1 MCRRRPCRRHPCRRR
16 AAQVGRDEGRLTDA
30 LLLDEVLGELGGAG
44 GLAGAL
50 EADEEYAERAS
61 GVDRAFAF
69 AEELRELVGHDLDGH
84 LARVDGLDDRLAEAG
99 DLDAFGEVLG
109 DLEIDVG
116 GHQRRAHLGQR
127 RGDVLL
133 GELGEPP
140 EVAEGLGKFVGEVG
154 EHGSRGLR
162 VWSIEYGVSGDY
174 RRGGSKGGRVWSFE
188 YRVA

>member
-1 MCRRRPCRRHPCRRR
+1 
-16 AAQVGRDEGRLTDA
+16 
-30 LLLDEVLGELGGAG
+30 VLGELGGAG

-50 EADEEYAERAS
+50 EADEEHAQRAA

-84 LARVDGLDDRLAEAG
+84 LARVDGLDDGLAEAG

-127 RGDVLL
+127 RGDVLFGQL
-133 GELGEPP
+133 GQPP
-140 EVAEGLGKFVGEVG
+140 EVAEGLGEFFGEVG
-154 EHGSRGLR
+154 EHG
-162 VWSIEYGVSGDY
+162 
-174 RRGGSKGGRVWSFE
+174 KGG
-188 YRVA
+188 